1 MKNKSIKLNA
11 LLNIIKTCMS
21 IIFPLITFPYVSR
34 ILGVENLGKI
44 NYGLS
49 IISYFSLIAALGI
62 NVYAIREG
70 SKIKNNKA
78 KINQFINE
86 VFALNIITM
95 SISYVGLF
103 ALLFFTKQLKSY
115 SILILIQSLSIV
127 FTTFGVDWIN
137 TIYEDYLAITIRTL
151 LSYFL
156 SLILLFVFVK
166 TNSDYYIYCILT
178 VVTNAFICVF
188 NNIYCRKY
196 VKIRP
201 RISLNL
207 IRHLRSS
214 IVFFANNIA
223 IQIYVNIDITMLGIF
238 TTDFCVG
245 IYSTAVKIYSIIKSL
260 LAAIYTVTISRLS
273 FYIGQKDYVSFK
285 YTITELVS
293 YLTLILIPCIAGLI
307 MVSDDIIIILSGENY
322 INAGLTLR
330 ILSIGLFFAIY
341 GGLINNCINIPLG
354 NEKINVKATTIS
366 ALVNLLLNF
375 IFIPLFKENGAAFT
389 TVLSEFIVC
398 FYCIFKYKDWNRIIE
413 LKHVKK
419 TFIHSIC
426 GTLGVMVTIFITSL
440 VSRFSL
446 FIFVIKVFSSCL
458 IYSLILILFKNKELL
473 SILNKLKCF
482 IYKSKKGVN

>member
-1 MKNKSIKLNA
+1 MKNKSIKLTA

-166 TNSDYYIYCILT
+166 TN
-178 VVTNAFICVF
+178 
-188 NNIYCRKY
+188 
-196 VKIRP
+196 
-201 RISLNL
+201 
-207 IRHLRSS
+207 
-214 IVFFANNIA
+214 
-223 IQIYVNIDITMLGIF
+223 
-238 TTDFCVG
+238 
-245 IYSTAVKIYSIIKSL
+245 
-260 LAAIYTVTISRLS
+260 
-273 FYIGQKDYVSFK
+273 
-285 YTITELVS
+285 
-293 YLTLILIPCIAGLI
+293 
-307 MVSDDIIIILSGENY
+307 
-322 INAGLTLR
+322 
-330 ILSIGLFFAIY
+330 
-341 GGLINNCINIPLG
+341 
-354 NEKINVKATTIS
+354 
-366 ALVNLLLNF
+366 
-375 IFIPLFKENGAAFT
+375 
-389 TVLSEFIVC
+389 
-398 FYCIFKYKDWNRIIE
+398 
-413 LKHVKK
+413 
-419 TFIHSIC
+419 
-426 GTLGVMVTIFITSL
+426 
-440 VSRFSL
+440 
-446 FIFVIKVFSSCL
+446 
-458 IYSLILILFKNKELL
+458 
-473 SILNKLKCF
+473 
-482 IYKSKKGVN
+482 